1 MSAPRILVVGG
12 TGAFGKRLVHGLTS
26 TTQFDVLV
34 GTRTLGRE
42 RVKIDTNT
50 VTAQQLDDLRLF
62 AVADAAGPY
71 QSGNYH
77 LARAAVAA
85 GIHYVDIADA
95 RNFVAGFSVLDEEA
109 RTANVLALTG
119 ASSTPALSN
128 AVLDELVQ
136 GWSAIESIEIAI
148 APGNRAPRGL
158 SVIQSILSYSGKPV
172 RVFLD
177 GGWTERPGW
186 GMTLHREIDGLGKRW
201 LSLCETPDLDVVPA
215 RFSPRRSAVFRAG
228 LELPMMHL
236 GLAAGAKAVQWGLVP
251 SLLPFAKPLRWI
263 AERLE
268 PFGSDRGGMIVEASG
283 FDKAGK
289 PCRASWTLVAEAGDG
304 PVIPTLP
311 ALAALRAL
319 ADGRLR
325 RRGAM
330 ICAGVLDLETLSAEF
345 SPYRIT
351 TSLRR
356 SPP

>member
-12 TGAFGKRLVHGLTS
+12 IGSFGARLVRGLTS
-26 TTQFDVLV
+26 TTKSDVLIGSRTA
-34 GTRTLGRE
+34 GTGR
-42 RVKIDTNT
+42 VQIDTRT
-50 VTAQQLDDLRLF
+50 VTAEQLRDLDLF

-71 QSGNYH
+71 QSGDYR
-77 LARAAVAA
+77 LARAAIAA

-95 RNFVAGFSVLDEEA
+95 RNFVAGFWVLDEEA

-128 AVLDELVQ
+128 AVLDELVR
-136 GWSAIESIEIAI
+136 GWSAIASIEIAI

-172 RVFLD
+172 RVFVD

-186 GMTLHREIDGLGKRW
+186 GMTLRREIDGLGKRW

-215 RFSPRRSAVFRAG
+215 RFFPRRSAVFRAG
-228 LELPMMHL
+228 LELPVMHL
-236 GLAAGAKAVQWGLVP
+236 GLAAGAKAVKWGLVP
-251 SLLPFAKPLRWI
+251 NLLPFAKALRWI

-268 PFGSDRGGMIVEASG
+268 PFGSDRGGMTVEASG
-283 FDKAGK
+283 WDEAGK

-319 ADGRLR
+319 ADGRLT

-330 ICAGVLDLETLSAEF
+330 VCAGVLDLETLSAA
-345 SPYRIT
+345 YRIT